1 LDWLLKTEEGSISY
15 EEEELK
21 MLAQDGV
28 NEDGNLPLQREM
40 EREGGG
46 EIKYSP
52 NDSMLK

>member
-21 MLAQDGV
+21 MLAHDGV

-40 EREGGG
+40 ERERG
-46 EIKYSP
+46 ERLNIRQ
-52 NDSMLK
+52 MTAC